1 MEKPSQHPGQMTTV
15 IFLSRNKVNRAISRE
30 DETFHLVRCY
40 LVYYKVNISKP
51 NVLVQQTESLKTND
65 KKCC

>member
-1 MEKPSQHPGQMTTV
+1 MTTV
-15 IFLSRNKVNRAISRE
+15 IFLSRNKVNLAISRE

-51 NVLVQQTESLKTND
+51 NVLVQQTESLKTIIKNVVD
-65 KKCC
+65 FGLEK